1 MEKTMPN
8 KVLRRKFFHYLL
20 PTLAI
25 MAVIP
30 SGQVLESVI
39 LSRVLGSGTM
49 AAVSL
54 ASPLMLL
61 ASAVY
66 YFIGSGGVGEFTI
79 ALNQGDEK
87 KAGIALQMT
96 IMTASACGML
106 LAALA
111 RIFLEPVTRMLCA
124 DLEMLPQFQ
133 RYFRIVVYAVPL
145 LIFFLTL
152 TGMLIPLG
160 RPLFASG
167 AVFAVTA
174 VHVIL
179 TFTFVKYTDMKS
191 EGAALARIAAYLAG
205 SLVTL
210 AGVISYM
217 PHGKPTRDRKK
228 IRSILLG
235 IFRKSNTEGYT
246 VSGMA
251 LRFFL
256 TFHISSTTMGADA
269 VRGFSVCTLI
279 ILVYSILQGTFIGI
293 TMPMIALLHDQE
305 DYASAG
311 RVLKFSIRMQVILS
325 AVWFAFSFAMAR
337 PLIIFFG
344 GYKEEQIRMGV
355 SILRIYS
362 FTYLFRGGY
371 LLFRNYLKILNLR
384 SYEIKLTIAVI
395 ITNGIYL
402 LCTMLGGAALWWA
415 NPVSSMLL
423 LIFTFVMN
431 RRMVRASG
439 GQLHGLLLIPRE
451 QKALQTINA
460 SLGLSRNEIARFG
473 HKFQTMCEQNGIE
486 PRNAAISAFAVEE
499 LLLNVLEARKRKDYA
514 DISARIYPDRM
525 VIDFRTLGPAFQAE
539 EMKLLQK
546 ISQTITHRTVAGMNC
561 TRLEL
566 ARRAPMPAESP
577 VLPKA
582 ALKTE

>member
-1 MEKTMPN
+1 MEKTVPN
-8 KVLRRKFFHYLL
+8 RVLRRKFFHYLL

-25 MAVIP
+25 MAVLP
-30 SGQVLESVI
+30 SGQVLESII
-39 LSRVLGSGTM
+39 LSQVLGPGEM
-49 AAVSL
+49 AAASL
-54 ASPLMLL
+54 ASPLLLL

-66 YFIGSGGVGEFTI
+66 YFIGSGGVGEYTI

-87 KAGIALQMT
+87 KAGTVLQLT
-96 IMTASACGML
+96 IITATACGLL

-111 RIFLEPVTRMLCA
+111 RIFLEPVSRMLC
-124 DLEMLPQFQ
+124 DDPELLPLFQ
-133 RYFRIVVYAVPL
+133 NYLRTVVYAVPL

-160 RPLFASG
+160 RPLFATG
-167 AVFAVTA
+167 AVFAATV

-179 TFTFVKYTDMKS
+179 TFVLVEYTDLKAES
-191 EGAALARIAAYLAG
+191 AALARIAAYLAG

-210 AGVISYM
+210 AGVIAHM
-217 PHGKPTRDRKK
+217 PHGRPTRDRKE
-228 IRSILLG
+228 IRSILFG
-235 IFRKSNTEGYT
+235 IFRRSNTEGYT
-246 VSGMA
+246 VCGMA
-251 LRFFL
+251 FRFFL
-256 TFHISSTTMGADA
+256 TFHICSATMGADA
-269 VRGFSVCTLI
+269 VGGFSVCILI
-279 ILVYSILQGTFIGI
+279 ISVYSIFQGTFIGI

-325 AVWFAFSFAMAR
+325 AVWFIFSFVMAR

-344 GYKEEQIRMGV
+344 GYQEEQVQMGV

-395 ITNGIYL
+395 VANGIYL
-402 LCTMLGGAALWWA
+402 LCTMLGGKALWWA
-415 NPVSSMLL
+415 NPVSSLLL
-423 LIFTFVMN
+423 LIFTFFMN
-431 RRMVRASG
+431 RRMARASD
-439 GQLHGLLLIPRE
+439 GQLYGLLLIQQE
-451 QKALQTINA
+451 QEALQTINA

-473 HKFQTMCEQNGIE
+473 QKFQTMCEQNGMG
-486 PRNAAISAFAVEE
+486 PLNAAISAFAVEE
-499 LLLNVLEARKRKDYA
+499 LLLNVLEAEERKDYA

-525 VIDFRTLGPAFQAE
+525 VIDFRTLGSAFQAE

-546 ISQTITHRTVAGMNC
+546 ISRTITHRTVAGMNC

-566 ARRAPMPAESP
+566 ARRIPVPA
-577 VLPKA
+577 V
-582 ALKTE
+582 

>member
-1 MEKTMPN
+1 
-8 KVLRRKFFHYLL
+8 
-20 PTLAI
+20 
-25 MAVIP
+25 
-30 SGQVLESVI
+30 
-39 LSRVLGSGTM
+39 
-49 AAVSL
+49 
-54 ASPLMLL
+54 
-61 ASAVY
+61 
-66 YFIGSGGVGEFTI
+66 
-79 ALNQGDEK
+79 
-87 KAGIALQMT
+87 
-96 IMTASACGML
+96 
-106 LAALA
+106 
-111 RIFLEPVTRMLCA
+111 
-124 DLEMLPQFQ
+124 
-133 RYFRIVVYAVPL
+133 
-145 LIFFLTL
+145 
-152 TGMLIPLG
+152 
-160 RPLFASG
+160 
-167 AVFAVTA
+167 
-174 VHVIL
+174 
-179 TFTFVKYTDMKS
+179 
-191 EGAALARIAAYLAG
+191 
-205 SLVTL
+205 
-210 AGVISYM
+210 
-217 PHGKPTRDRKK
+217 
-228 IRSILLG
+228 
-235 IFRKSNTEGYT
+235 
-246 VSGMA
+246 
-251 LRFFL
+251 
-256 TFHISSTTMGADA
+256 
-269 VRGFSVCTLI
+269 
-279 ILVYSILQGTFIGI
+279 
-293 TMPMIALLHDQE
+293 
-305 DYASAG
+305 
-311 RVLKFSIRMQVILS
+311 
-325 AVWFAFSFAMAR
+325 
-337 PLIIFFG
+337 
-344 GYKEEQIRMGV
+344 MGV

-473 HKFQTMCEQNGIE
+473 HKFQTMCEQNGME